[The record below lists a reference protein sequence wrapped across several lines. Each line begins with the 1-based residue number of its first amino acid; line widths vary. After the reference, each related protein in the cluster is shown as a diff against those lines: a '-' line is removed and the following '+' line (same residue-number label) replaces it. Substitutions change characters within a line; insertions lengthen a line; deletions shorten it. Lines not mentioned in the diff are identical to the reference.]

1 MPQAHPWVLSC
12 LQVYLFA
19 EALAEGAVKMGMPG
33 ALASRI
39 AAQTLLV
46 SPWHTLA
53 LLPSPPAPGLHNIH
67 RDEGGGAGCSPASVS
82 PLGSKNKA
90 TRRAKGMVV
99 GHSLAMGV
107 LGWQCH
113 PTVGRGIWEVP
124 NLTFLVSWC
133 PIRVQRRCC
142 WRRGS
147 TLRSCG
153 GTSARLGA
161 PQSTPCTSW
170 RRERSGPPSWM
181 PWRRPPTGRV
191 TWPRTSGRAPSG
203 TGGVMGT
210 KASSSEE

>member
-1 MPQAHPWVLSC
+1 MLSC

-82 PLGSKNKA
+82 PLGSKNEA

-99 GHSLAMGV
+99 GHSLAMGCWD
-107 LGWQCH
+107 GNAIQPWGGEFGKSQIS
-113 PTVGRGIWEVP
+113 P
-124 NLTFLVSWC
+124 SWC
-133 PIRVQRRCC
+133 P
-142 WRRGS
+142 
-147 TLRSCG
+147 
-153 GTSARLGA
+153 
-161 PQSTPCTSW
+161 
-170 RRERSGPPSWM
+170 
-181 PWRRPPTGRV
+181 
-191 TWPRTSGRAPSG
+191 
-203 TGGVMGT
+203 GVP
-210 KASSSEE
+210 